1 MGRYV
6 QLEILDAKINNLT
19 YSEYLVFLY
28 MGRSCD
34 DNSKTV
40 EIRDSIR
47 KNFIGDHVYI
57 SIKQLSEDLGV
68 SRKTLNNAVKGLIE
82 KGYIRKSKQ
91 DNNLL
96 TNCYQIN
103 ISLVTRM
110 LDFHVTRRTMSLDM
124 EDEKVKKF
132 YDTVTTVYENDFDDP
147 PFQELTTEEKGLII
161 DIWEDLLDN
170 KELEEVWQTYR
181 DKKKD
186 SVGDNNTTLRQNK
199 KDHEDE
205 LSLHENSTNDNN
217 TVTQN
222 NPYPYSGEE
231 LKNVQPDIT
240 KTRLKEFSYF
250 SIRLHIQRKME
261 SLLNWEQVQ
270 IL

>member
-47 KNFIGDHVYI
+47 KNFIGDHVHI

-68 SRKTLNNAVKGLIE
+68 SRKTLNSAVKGLIE
-82 KGYIRKSKQ
+82 KGYIRRSKH
-91 DNNLL
+91 DSDLS

-110 LDFHVTRRTMSLDM
+110 LDFHVTRRTMNLDM

-170 KELEEVWQTYR
+170 GELEEVWKTYR

-186 SVGDNNTTLRQNK
+186 IVINSTVDQNK
-199 KDHEDE
+199 KEHEDE
-205 LSLHENSTNDNN
+205 LSLQKNN
-217 TVTQN
+217 TVPQN
-222 NPYPYSGEE
+222 NSYPHSGEE
-231 LKNVQPDIT
+231 LKSVQPDIT
-240 KTRLKEFSYF
+240 KTALKEFSYF
-250 SIRLHIQRKME
+250 FIHSHI
-261 SLLNWEQVQ
+261 
-270 IL
+270 